1 MKWMK
6 FSLLNKHYK
15 TFALKGNEDTCLELI
30 LAKIKIPKRFFVDR
44 VNEAFQPYTRN
55 FFSFCNEANEA
66 MNDGDESKLRQ
77 GILKGEVSLYH

>member
-30 LAKIKIPKRFFVDR
+30 LAKIEIQKRFFIDR
-44 VNEAFQPYTRN
+44 VNEAF
-55 FFSFCNEANEA
+55 
-66 MNDGDESKLRQ
+66 
-77 GILKGEVSLYH
+77 